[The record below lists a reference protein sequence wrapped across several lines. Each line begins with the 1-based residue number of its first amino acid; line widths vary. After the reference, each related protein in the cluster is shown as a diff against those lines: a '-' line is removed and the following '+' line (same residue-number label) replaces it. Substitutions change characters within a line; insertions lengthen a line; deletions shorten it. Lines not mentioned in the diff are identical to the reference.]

1 MIASNRCCTLVG
13 RTSTMQI
20 ACSNTSQRC
29 SAGLSSADAIWV
41 QWTRYIHETSS
52 GWFRLCDTVDTPYKC
67 GHKGIDRI
75 VCGIKKKHSL
85 NFRRLF
91 WPCLCVCKYT
101 KLLPYCWLLYKSS
114 GTGVPN
120 ELASEYNMC
129 ITYKPR
135 KNTWP
140 TLSTL
145 TPSWEKL

>member
-1 MIASNRCCTLVG
+1 MTLAHIDMIASNRCCTLVG

-52 GWFRLCDTVDTPYKC
+52 GWFRMCDTVDTPYKC

-75 VCGIKKKHSL
+75 VCGIKKSTV
-85 NFRRLF
+85 
-91 WPCLCVCKYT
+91 WISGGCLDHACVCKYT

-120 ELASEYNMC
+120 ELASEYNTC
-129 ITYKPR
+129 ITYKLR

-140 TLSTL
+140 T
-145 TPSWEKL
+145 PSAP